1 MSSTNF
7 TWSILNTLSQLS
19 QAILRSKFYKIPIEL
34 TKSLSDDLILKKCFR
49 DGTLT
54 WMYVKLQI
62 FKRIGHI
69 FINTFINIS
78 TQESSRADPLSLS
91 VLLKSLLFQQPEHGF
106 KKSWNNAWIS
116 DQKRWPK
123 PYLNIR
129 HMIIKLNFSKT
140 AN

>member
-49 DGTLT
+49 HGTLT

-62 FKRIGHI
+62 FKRNWPHFHKYFYQHFHTRI
-69 FINTFINIS
+69 FK
-78 TQESSRADPLSLS
+78 SRSFKFVSPTA
-91 VLLKSLLFQQPEHGF
+91 LLFQQPEHGF